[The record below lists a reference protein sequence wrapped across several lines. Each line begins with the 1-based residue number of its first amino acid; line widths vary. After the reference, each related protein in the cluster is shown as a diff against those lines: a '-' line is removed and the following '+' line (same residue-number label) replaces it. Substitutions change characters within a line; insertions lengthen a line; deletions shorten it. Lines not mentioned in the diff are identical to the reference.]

1 MRKEFLSHVSHELKT
16 PLTSI
21 MGFSETLLDGV
32 DDKETEQ
39 HFLKVIK
46 DKKGKNFKIHPLK
59 YTLMELRKINY
70 LKRNNLP
77 IPAELKNRKFEHF
90 PFDETKLKK
99 KPVVT
104 SKRISQPIQ
113 TTVIKTKGKKKIVK
127 KVIIEEEI
135 EESDDDSLPM
145 VKLKLFRLMILMLL

>member
-1 MRKEFLSHVSHELKT
+1 MNKK
-16 PLTSI
+16 
-21 MGFSETLLDGV
+21 
-32 DDKETEQ
+32 
-39 HFLKVIK
+39 K

-135 EESDDDSLPM
+135 EKNDDDTLTDSETQ
-145 VKLKLFRLMILMLL
+145 II

>member
-1 MRKEFLSHVSHELKT
+1 MKK
-16 PLTSI
+16 
-21 MGFSETLLDGV
+21 
-32 DDKETEQ
+32 K
-39 HFLKVIK
+39 K

-99 KPVVT
+99 KPVIT
-104 SKRISQPIQ
+104 SKRIAQPIQ

-135 EESDDDSLPM
+135 EESDDDSMAEGETQVIQTNDPNATLNK
-145 VKLKLFRLMILMLL
+145 VVNDKKEKNDDNEKTSLIQIGDKK

>member
-1 MRKEFLSHVSHELKT
+1 MNKK
-16 PLTSI
+16 
-21 MGFSETLLDGV
+21 
-32 DDKETEQ
+32 
-39 HFLKVIK
+39 K

-59 YTLMELRKINY
+59 YTLMELRKIYY

-135 EESDDDSLPM
+135 EESDDDSLPDGETQIIQTNDPNATLNK
-145 VKLKLFRLMILMLL
+145 VVNDKKEKNDDNEKTSLIQIGDKK

>member
-1 MRKEFLSHVSHELKT
+1 MNKK
-16 PLTSI
+16 
-21 MGFSETLLDGV
+21 
-32 DDKETEQ
+32 
-39 HFLKVIK
+39 K

-99 KPVVT
+99 KPVIT

-113 TTVIKTKGKKKIVK
+113 TTVIKTKGKKKSLRKLLLKKKLK
-127 KVIIEEEI
+127 KVMMI
-135 EESDDDSLPM
+135 LYLM
-145 VKLKLFRLMILMLL
+145 VKLKLFKLMILMLL

>member
-1 MRKEFLSHVSHELKT
+1 MKS
-16 PLTSI
+16 
-21 MGFSETLLDGV
+21 
-32 DDKETEQ
+32 
-39 HFLKVIK
+39 K
-46 DKKGKNFKIHPLK
+46 DKKNKGKLKIHPLR

-77 IPAELKNRKFEHF
+77 IPSELKNKKFEHF
-90 PFDETKLKK
+90 DVDESMFKK
-99 KPVVT
+99 KPAVVT

-135 EESDDDSLPM
+135 EESDDDSMAEGETQVIQTNDPNATLNKVTNGSAIPNTITIIKPEDSKDNENASLIKM
-145 VKLKLFRLMILMLL
+145 GEKK